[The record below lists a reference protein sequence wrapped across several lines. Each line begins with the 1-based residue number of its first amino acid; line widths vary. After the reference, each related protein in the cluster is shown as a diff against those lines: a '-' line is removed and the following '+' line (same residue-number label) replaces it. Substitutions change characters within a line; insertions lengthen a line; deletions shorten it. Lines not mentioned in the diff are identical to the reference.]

1 MMKKIKI
8 ILFVIFVSVV
18 LSGCSKGE
26 SNDKLTK
33 EEVLEKSRIN
43 FENLESLEQK
53 SKILLVFDLKDDK
66 TEQTI
71 NMDVTMKYDKDKNI
85 DNIYTRNETK
95 QDGNSRILGFYKGSD
110 GTFIN
115 DGTGW
120 TEYNSPEDYS
130 TTYKPTL
137 DSFLNT
143 ANSMNMTETESTYE
157 FKYTGK
163 DGNVFRTA
171 AKPYNI
177 NYRGIGDDNIQI
189 DLKYIV
195 NKKNMF
201 LLEADVKTKAVSDP
215 ENKIS
220 INGRSVFS
228 DFNSIKE
235 IDKPDK
241 L

>member
-1 MMKKIKI
+1 MKKIKI
-8 ILFVIFVSVV
+8 ILFVIFISLL
-18 LSGCSKGE
+18 LSGCDTGE

-53 SKILLVFDLKDDK
+53 SEIFLDFDLKDNK
-66 TEQTI
+66 STQTI
-71 NMDVTMKYDKDKNI
+71 DMNVTMKYDENKNI
-85 DNIYTRNETK
+85 DNIYTRNQTI
-95 QDGNSRILGFYKGSD
+95 QDGNSRVFGFYKSSD
-110 GTFIN
+110 GAFIN

-137 DSFLNT
+137 DSFLDT

-163 DGNVFRTA
+163 DGNIFRTA

-189 DLKYIV
+189 DLKYVV
-195 NKKNMF
+195 NKENMF
-201 LLEADVKTKAVSDP
+201 LLEADVKTKAVANP

-220 INGRSVFS
+220 INGRSIFS

-235 IDKPDK
+235 INRPDK